1 MNNNQIYSNFR
12 FFKLLDPQLRC
23 VANLERNFNLDL
35 PVDNLNQIITQ
46 MQTMFEAHNLS
57 LVMQNKQI
65 IINTDCDLS
74 DLNPVTVTTNYCHSD
89 SSGIS
94 SFVGVL
100 MFRYINQLFN
110 QTEIKKILDSST
122 EHDCGMNPL
131 WIFLF
136 VLAGLFGISC
146 LIKSGMIA
154 YSAYKESH
162 LLSSQSAISPSALL
176 DQQFQL
182 ADLSDDEPLS
192 SLRLPQGPGQ

>member
-1 MNNNQIYSNFR
+1 
-12 FFKLLDPQLRC
+12 
-23 VANLERNFNLDL
+23 LDL
-35 PVDNLNQIITQ
+35 PDSNLNQIISQ
-46 MQTMFEAHNLS
+46 LQPLAQAQNLS
-57 LVMQNKQI
+57 LILQNEQI
-65 IINTDCDLS
+65 IINTDCDLTAL
-74 DLNPVTVTTNYCHSD
+74 DPLTVKTHYCHND
-89 SSGIS
+89 STGIS

-100 MFRYINQLFN
+100 MFQYVNELFN

-136 VLAGLFGISC
+136 VLAGLFGLSC

-154 YSAYKESH
+154 YSAYKESKESPH
-162 LLSSQSAISPSALL
+162 LSSQSAISPSALL